1 METKTVIEKIKET
14 LDESLPES
22 FIVNYLR
29 VTTNYECLVI
39 TMQDNTYDE
48 IEIICREN
56 DPAQLEL
63 QISTGKISN
72 YGKIQAIRHAIEV
85 FQFYNRANAFK

>member
-22 FIVNYLR
+22 FIVNYYR
-29 VTTNYECLVI
+29 VTANYEFLMI
-39 TMQDNTYDE
+39 TMQDNTHDE
-48 IEIICREN
+48 IDIMCREN

-63 QISTGKISN
+63 QISTGKMNN

-85 FQFYNRANAFK
+85 FQFYNRTNAFK

>member
-22 FIVNYLR
+22 FIVNYYR

-39 TMQDNTYDE
+39 TMQDNTHDE

-56 DPAQLEL
+56 DPAKLEL

-72 YGKIQAIRHAIEV
+72 YEKIQAIRHAIEV
-85 FQFYNRANAFK
+85 FQFHNRTNAFK

>member
-22 FIVNYLR
+22 FIVNHYR
-29 VTTNYECLVI
+29 ISDNYEYLMI
-39 TMQDNTYDE
+39 TVQDGTHDE
-48 IEIICREN
+48 IDIFCWEN

-63 QISTGKISN
+63 QISTGKMNN

-85 FQFYNRANAFK
+85 FQFYNRTNAFK

>member
-22 FIVNYLR
+22 FIVSYYR

-56 DPAQLEL
+56 DPAKLEL